1 MIGFMRAIVLGL
13 LMVLFLQTPF
23 THAQTAPFLSPIPN
37 TMEDFSLATGSG
49 MATPSARTILQE
61 PLNKE
66 DVTKPEEQKEKEEFL
81 ALFSKR
87 PVREPT
93 WTNFIAYSVQYA
105 VRVGI
110 PANTIMLILLL
121 PFIAT
126 LVVFARQVIGLPSL
140 GMLVPIALSITL
152 LATGL
157 TAGFI
162 LLSAILA
169 GSAISRFIL
178 KRVRIMQSPKIALS
192 ILVVAIF
199 VLTALT
205 GSASIGILTVRR
217 LSIFP
222 VLLLILLSERVV
234 SLFLERTV
242 WETVRIT
249 SVTLI
254 LGILGYIFLSSAF
267 LRQIV
272 LLYPETVL
280 VLIPVNFA
288 IGRYFGVRLSEY
300 FRFAKTINHGSK

>member
-1 MIGFMRAIVLGL
+1 MIPLMKKVFLAGLVVFFLG
-13 LMVLFLQTPF
+13 VQSAFAQTP
-23 THAQTAPFLSPIPN
+23 QSSSPSSN
-37 TMEDFSLATGSG
+37 TIEDFSLATRSG
-49 MATPSARTILQE
+49 QATPSALTIPQE
-61 PLNKE
+61 PLTKD
-66 DVTKPEEQKEKEEFL
+66 DVTKPEEQEGKEEFL

-87 PVREPT
+87 PVRELT
-93 WTNFIAYSVQYA
+93 WRNFIAYSVQYA

-162 LLSAILA
+162 LLTAILA

-242 WETVRIT
+242 WETIRIT
-249 SVTLI
+249 SVTLV

-280 VLIPVNFA
+280 VLIPVNIA
-288 IGRYFGVRLSEY
+288 IGRYFSVRLSEY